1 MKKAEIDKLVTG
13 SIIRYRGN
21 DKEFRIVAIEEDELY
36 AKSTSDR
43 DSRIIT
49 FNTLKRWYDVVNN

>member
-1 MKKAEIDKLVTG
+1 MKKAEIDKLVVG
-13 SIIRYRGN
+13 SIIRHRGN
-21 DKEFRIVAIEEDELY
+21 GKEFKIVAIEEYEVY
-36 AKSTSDR
+36 TKSTSDR